1 VKYGANYGAA
11 SGWIFDRYGGAVCK
25 RLRPGVPD
33 AAAHAGDAKASKKKH
48 DIHKLAI
55 TPPPHGFC
63 AFAEPACGIFATR
76 LFDLSLM
83 PGARAI
89 MANEPLDV
97 MAREIDEELRRE
109 QLLKLWDKYGVY
121 VLGAVLAVV
130 VGVAGWTYYQHQRV
144 EANETA
150 STQFI
155 FALND
160 LSGKR
165 ILDAQKGLEGLATTA
180 PAGYAALA
188 KLRLAAQQGA
198 EGNILDA
205 LKAYE
210 GVVSDESVDSILR
223 DYARLQ
229 IAMLKFD
236 SAPFTELRNQ
246 ISSLASDRSPWRYSA
261 RELLGM
267 GAMKAGLEAEAR
279 SHFNR
284 LLSDNT
290 TPPGIAERA
299 RVMIALLD
307 EAARDKNAAG
317 TAPKAAPQVAP
328 GAEQKPETPSKAEA
342 DGDKAGDKAKVAP
355 GKSK

>member
-1 VKYGANYGAA
+1 
-11 SGWIFDRYGGAVCK
+11 
-25 RLRPGVPD
+25 
-33 AAAHAGDAKASKKKH
+33 
-48 DIHKLAI
+48 
-55 TPPPHGFC
+55 
-63 AFAEPACGIFATR
+63 
-76 LFDLSLM
+76 
-83 PGARAI
+83 
-89 MANEPLDV
+89 MANEPLDL

-130 VGVAGWTYYQHQRV
+130 LGVAGWKYYQHQTA

-160 LSGKR
+160 ITAKR
-165 ILDAQKGLEGLATTA
+165 FLDAQKGLEDLSATA
-180 PAGYAALA
+180 PAGYASLA

-198 EGNILDA
+198 EGNILEA
-205 LKAYE
+205 VKSYE
-210 GVVSDESVDSILR
+210 GIAGDQSVDPILR

-229 IAMLKFD
+229 IAVLKFD
-236 SAPFTELRNQ
+236 DTLFTELRNQ

-267 GAMKAGLEAEAR
+267 GAMKAGLETEAR

-284 LLSDNT
+284 LLGDNT
-290 TPPGIAERA
+290 TPPGIADRA
-299 RVMIALLD
+299 RMMIALLD
-307 EAARDKNAAG
+307 EAARDKN
-317 TAPKAAPQVAP
+317 KATQEAAP
-328 GAEQKPETPSKAEA
+328 GAEQKPETPSKAES
-342 DGDKAGDKAKVAP
+342 GGDKAKVAP